1 MTPLL
6 FLFPAA
12 KRKFARNSSFSFS
25 VSFVCRNIYHLFGA
39 VNLSNTD
46 LSTYP
51 VDAYSLLCESI
62 FTNLFCLKTSSSD
75 WKRGPCNVSKHNI
88 ECPLHGEYENYS
100 QFFAWKISTYVVKF
114 IFHLDGKKH
123 ITEER
128 VFTPYSQCHD
138 ISAIGPHD
146 KMFKMSYSFWWG
158 LPTLRN
164 WFRIMEKIDK

>member
-6 FLFPAA
+6 FVFPAA

-25 VSFVCRNIYHLFGA
+25 LSFVCRNIYHLFGA

-62 FTNLFCLKTSSSD
+62 FTNLFCLKTNSSD

-88 ECPLHGEYENYS
+88 VCPLHGEYESYS

-138 ISAIGPHD
+138 ISAIGPRD
-146 KMFKMSYSFWWG
+146 KMFK
-158 LPTLRN
+158 T
-164 WFRIMEKIDK
+164 IDHTHSDGDCQH